1 MIGNFKGLFFYR
13 VRMPYRFTFDL
24 SRISRFFFTEVATA
38 AYQRD
43 MHRKVGKT
51 AQDMIKKFKIQ
62 EATGLNLSDAVTLLE
77 DLIDVQARNL
87 MERERFIQTKRRALL
102 LPHCSR
108 KFMDSRCKATFDPA
122 LPSYVCAHCSPD
134 CQVGK
139 AELLAKERGYD
150 VYILP
155 GGSCIP
161 KILNANHYEGVI
173 GVACGEEVK
182 IGGETLKAM
191 NISGQTVPLIKN
203 GCANTAFN
211 IENLSRIL

>member
-1 MIGNFKGLFFYR
+1 
-13 VRMPYRFTFDL
+13 VPYKFTFDL
-24 SRISRFFFTEVATA
+24 SRISRFFFTEVTTA
-38 AYQRD
+38 AYQKD
-43 MHRKVGKT
+43 VHRKVGKT
-51 AQDMIKKFKIQ
+51 AQEMIKKFKIQ

-77 DLIDVQARNL
+77 DLIDVQAKNL
-87 MERERFIQTKRRALL
+87 IERERFIQTKRRALL

-108 KFMDSRCKATFDPA
+108 KYMDRRCKAVFDAA

-139 AELLAKERGYD
+139 AELLAKEKGYD

-161 KILNANHYEGVI
+161 KILSANHYEGVI
-173 GVACGEEVK
+173 GVACGEEVRT
-182 IGGETLKAM
+182 GGETLKAM
-191 NISGQTVPLIKN
+191 NISGQSVPLIKN

-211 IENLSRIL
+211 IENLLKIL

>member
-1 MIGNFKGLFFYR
+1 
-13 VRMPYRFTFDL
+13 MPYRFTFDL
-24 SRISRFFFTEVATA
+24 SRIPRFFFTELTTA
-38 AYQRD
+38 AYQRG
-43 MHRKVGKT
+43 MHRKVSKT
-51 AQDMIKKFKIQ
+51 VQDIIKTFKIQ

-77 DLIDVQARNL
+77 DLIDAQARNL
-87 MERERFIQTKRRALL
+87 IERERFVQTQRRALL

-108 KFMDSRCKATFDPA
+108 KFMDNRCKASFDPKI
-122 LPSYVCAHCSPD
+122 PSYICAHCSPD

-139 AELLAKERGYD
+139 AEVLAKKRGYD

-173 GVACGEEVK
+173 GVACGEEIKTGV
-182 IGGETLKAM
+182 ETLRAM
-191 NISGQTVPLIKN
+191 DISGQSVPLMKN

-211 IENLSRIL
+211 IENLSKIL

>member
-1 MIGNFKGLFFYR
+1 
-13 VRMPYRFTFDL
+13 MPYRFTFDL
-24 SRISRFFFTEVATA
+24 SRIPRFFFTEITTA
-38 AYQRD
+38 AYQRG

-51 AQDMIKKFKIQ
+51 AQDMIKRFRIQ

-87 MERERFIQTKRRALL
+87 VERERFVQTKRRALF

-108 KFMDSRCKATFDPA
+108 RFMDNRCKASFDPK

-139 AELLAKERGYD
+139 AEFLARKKGYD

-161 KILNANHYEGVI
+161 KILNANHYEGII
-173 GVACGEEVK
+173 GVACGEE
-182 IGGETLKAM
+182 IRAGGETLKLM

-211 IENLSRIL
+211 IESLSKIL

>member
-1 MIGNFKGLFFYR
+1 
-13 VRMPYRFTFDL
+13 MPYRFTFDL
-24 SRISRFFFTEVATA
+24 SRIPRFFFIEVATA

-51 AQDMIKKFKIQ
+51 VQEMIRKFRIQ

-87 MERERFIQTKRRALL
+87 VERERFTQTRRRALL

-108 KFMDSRCKATFDPA
+108 KYMDSRCKATFDPK
-122 LPSYVCAHCSPD
+122 LPSYICAHCSPD
-134 CQVGK
+134 CQIGR
-139 AELLAKERGYD
+139 AELLAKRKGYD

-161 KILNANHYEGVI
+161 RILNVNRYEGIV
-173 GVACGEEVK
+173 GVACGAEMR
-182 IGGETLKAM
+182 IGGETLRTL
-191 NISGQTVPLIKN
+191 NISGQSVPLIKN
-203 GCANTAFN
+203 GCANTAFS
-211 IENLSRIL
+211 IESLSRIL

>member
-1 MIGNFKGLFFYR
+1 
-13 VRMPYRFTFDL
+13 MPYRFTFDL
-24 SRISRFFFTEVATA
+24 SRIPRFFFTEVATA

-51 AQDMIKKFKIQ
+51 VQEMIRKFKIQ
-62 EATGLNLSDAVTLLE
+62 EATGLDLSDAVTLLE

-87 MERERFIQTKRRALL
+87 VERERFIQTKRRALL

-108 KFMDSRCKATFDPA
+108 KFMDGRCKATFDPS
-122 LPSYVCAHCSPD
+122 LPSYICAHCSPD

-139 AELLAKERGYD
+139 AELLAKEKGYD

-161 KILNANHYEGVI
+161 RILNANHYEGII

-182 IGGETLKAM
+182 TGGETLKAM

-211 IENLSRIL
+211 IENLSKIL

>member
-1 MIGNFKGLFFYR
+1 
-13 VRMPYRFTFDL
+13 MPYRFTFDL
-24 SRISRFFFTEVATA
+24 SRIPRFFFTEVTTA
-38 AYQRD
+38 AYQRG

-51 AQDMIKKFKIQ
+51 VQEIIKKFRIQ

-87 MERERFIQTKRRALL
+87 IERERFVQTKRRALL

-108 KFMDSRCKATFDPA
+108 KFMDNRCKASFDPQI
-122 LPSYVCAHCSPD
+122 PSYVCAHCSPD

-139 AELLAKERGYD
+139 AELLAKKKGYD

-161 KILNANHYEGVI
+161 KILNANHYEGII
-173 GVACGEEVK
+173 GVACSEE
-182 IGGETLKAM
+182 IRTGGETLKVM
-191 NISGQTVPLIKN
+191 NITGQTVPLIKN

-211 IENLSRIL
+211 IENLSKIL

>member
-1 MIGNFKGLFFYR
+1 
-13 VRMPYRFTFDL
+13 MPYRFTFDL
-24 SRISRFFFTEVATA
+24 SRIPRFFFTEVATV

-51 AQDMIKKFKIQ
+51 AQDMIKKFRIQ

-77 DLIDVQARNL
+77 DLIDEQARNL
-87 MERERFIQTKRRALL
+87 MERERFVQTRRRALF

-108 KFMDSRCKATFDPA
+108 KHMDSRCKATFDSEI
-122 LPSYVCAHCSPD
+122 PSYVCAHCSPD

-139 AELLAKERGYD
+139 AEALAKSKGYD

-161 KILNANHYEGVI
+161 KILKSTHYEGII
-173 GVACGEEVK
+173 GVACGEEIK
-182 IGGETLKAM
+182 AGRETLKLM
-191 NISGQTVPLIKN
+191 NISGQSVPLMKN

-211 IENLSRIL
+211 IESLSRIL

>member
-1 MIGNFKGLFFYR
+1 
-13 VRMPYRFTFDL
+13 MPYRFTFDL

-38 AYQRD
+38 AYQRG

-51 AQDMIKKFKIQ
+51 VQEMIKKFKIQ

-87 MERERFIQTKRRALL
+87 VERERFIQTKKRALL

-108 KFMDSRCKATFDPA
+108 KFMDNRCKAAFDPH

-139 AELLAKERGYD
+139 AEFLAKKKGYD

-161 KILNANHYEGVI
+161 KILNAKHYEGII
-173 GVACGEEVK
+173 GVACGEEVRT
-182 IGGETLKAM
+182 GGETLKVM

-211 IENLSRIL
+211 IENLSKIL

>member
-1 MIGNFKGLFFYR
+1 
-13 VRMPYRFTFDL
+13 VPYRFTFDL

-43 MHRKVGKT
+43 VHRKVGKT
-51 AQDMIKKFKIQ
+51 AQEMIKKFKIQ

-77 DLIDVQARNL
+77 DLIDAQAKNL
-87 MERERFIQTKRRALL
+87 IEREGFIQTKRRALL

-108 KFMDSRCKATFDPA
+108 KYMDSRCKAVFDA
-122 LPSYVCAHCSPD
+122 SLPTYVCAHCSPD

-139 AELLAKERGYD
+139 AELLAKEKGYD

-161 KILNANHYEGVI
+161 KILSANHYEGVI
-173 GVACGEEVK
+173 GVACGEEVRT
-182 IGGETLKAM
+182 GGETLKAM
-191 NISGQTVPLIKN
+191 NISCQRVPLIKN

-211 IENLSRIL
+211 VENLLKIL

>member
-1 MIGNFKGLFFYR
+1 
-13 VRMPYRFTFDL
+13 VPYRFTFDL
-24 SRISRFFFTEVATA
+24 SRISRYFFTEVTTA
-38 AYQRD
+38 AYQKD
-43 MHRKVGKT
+43 VHRKVGKT
-51 AQDMIKKFKIQ
+51 AQEMIKKFKIQ

-77 DLIDVQARNL
+77 DLIDVQAKNL
-87 MERERFIQTKRRALL
+87 IERERFIQTKRRALF

-108 KFMDSRCKATFDPA
+108 KYMDNRCKAAFDAA

-139 AELLAKERGYD
+139 AELLAKKKGYD

-161 KILNANHYEGVI
+161 KILSANHYEGVI
-173 GVACGEEVK
+173 GVACGEEVRT
-182 IGGETLKAM
+182 GGETLKAM
-191 NISGQTVPLIKN
+191 NISGQSVSLIKN

-211 IENLSRIL
+211 IENLSKIL